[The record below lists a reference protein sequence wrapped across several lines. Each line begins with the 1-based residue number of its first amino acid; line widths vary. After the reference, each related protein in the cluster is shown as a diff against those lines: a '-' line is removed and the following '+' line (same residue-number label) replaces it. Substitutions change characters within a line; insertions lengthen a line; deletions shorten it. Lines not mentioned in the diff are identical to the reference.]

1 MRVCRERS
9 VFGLKRAEND
19 LATVAGLAVNHYD
32 GDAQR
37 MRASIGQNDFMS
49 KQCQQEKVVART
61 DFRVPRR
68 PDCGFAWSHL
78 HGVIVAGVATGE
90 AGSNLLLVG
99 GECGVPVW
107 VSALEA

>member
-1 MRVCRERS
+1 MCLANAQYWTEACV
-9 VFGLKRAEND
+9 ND
-19 LATVAGLAVNHYD
+19 LAPDAGPAVKHYD

-99 GECGVPVW
+99 GECGIPAW